1 MAQSFATGTWET
13 FIGWGRR
20 TTACASAL
28 LCFTASTPIRGLLFG
43 VSALALTACASKS
56 TPPPETAYDSEEF
69 VPAVVEPDP
78 PTPVEA
84 VTQSEPLPLAG
95 QMKPTPNGEAAT
107 PEKRPP
113 PAHVDAAN
121 KAQRPGEE
129 WTLQE
134 LVAEALDQNAGLAAT
149 RSASDAAREGID
161 AARGARLPRVDAVG
175 LGEYFPRRERLLIF
189 RHGFRRDDNPFQTAI
204 VNYGLEV
211 TLPLYTSGRI
221 EHGIGLAE
229 ARADAARFR
238 IDVTRHELI
247 FNVASTYFTALRLQ
261 DVIAAQEAALASLRE
276 SLRVAE
282 LQREVGRIAPLDLL
296 RIETRVS
303 QAERDL
309 VGARTTYDRAI
320 EILKELMAVPPEVV
334 IDVAGKLIPASLLGE
349 RAESLR
355 QQALDNRP
363 DLVALRHDVQAQRE
377 ALGIADARFGPT
389 VDLKAG
395 YRGVTGVDDGTTRD
409 DAAIFL
415 QLRFPLYSGGVLE
428 AQRRQ
433 DAAELR
439 RVEFRLQDAER
450 RALGEVNR
458 AMLDLKAAAPRI
470 EAARRVVEQA
480 EESLRVER
488 QKFAQGRGT
497 SNDLLLAEEAL
508 LRARTQ
514 LAAALTD
521 SQLSRAELNLAIGK
535 DPVPVPASSA
545 LPSGA
550 SQ

>member
-1 MAQSFATGTWET
+1 MARSFARGTRHA
-13 FIGWGRR
+13 FHKLRRR
-20 TTACASAL
+20 TARCATAL
-28 LCFTASTPIRGLLFG
+28 LCLAACTG
-43 VSALALTACASKS
+43 SA
-56 TPPPETAYDSEEF
+56 
-69 VPAVVEPDP
+69 
-78 PTPVEA
+78 
-84 VTQSEPLPLAG
+84 
-95 QMKPTPNGEAAT
+95 AAA
-107 PEKRPP
+107 ESQGDKWSL
-113 PAHVDAAN
+113 
-121 KAQRPGEE
+121 E
-129 WTLQE
+129 E
-134 LVAEALDQNAGLAAT
+134 LVAVALDRNAGLAAT

-161 AARGARLPRVDAVG
+161 AARGAGLPRVDAVG

-189 RHGFRRDDNPFQTAI
+189 RHGFRRDDNPFETAI

-238 IDVTRHELI
+238 IDVTRDELI
-247 FNVASTYFTALRLQ
+247 FNVASTFFTALRLQ
-261 DVIAAQEAALASLRE
+261 EVIAAQEAALASLRE

-282 LQREVGRIAPLDLL
+282 LQREVGRIAPLDLV

-320 EILKELMAVPPEVV
+320 EILKELMAVPPEVFV
-334 IDVAGKLIPASLLGE
+334 DVADKLIPASLPGE
-349 RAESLR
+349 SAETLR
-355 QQALDNRP
+355 QQALENRP
-363 DLVALRHDVQAQRE
+363 DLIALRHEVRAQRE
-377 ALGIADARFGPT
+377 ALGIADARFGPNL
-389 VDLKAG
+389 DLKAG

-409 DAAIFL
+409 DATILL
-415 QLRFPLYSGGVLE
+415 QLRIPLYSGGVLE
-428 AQRRQ
+428 AQRRGEV
-433 DAAELR
+433 AKLR
-439 RVEFRLQDAER
+439 EAEFRLRDAER

-458 AMLDLKAAAPRI
+458 AMLDLKASTPRI
-470 EAARRVVEQA
+470 EAARRAVGQA

-521 SQLSRAELNLAIGK
+521 SQLSLAELNLAIGK